1 MAARKPVTT
10 DDVAVEATADDVPV
24 ETFEDRVAAIDENTA
39 DDVRATADD
48 VRATVEDGE
57 YVKVKS
63 PFGDV
68 TTVPVGIL
76 DALLESGYSK
86 SK

>member
-10 DDVAVEATADDVPV
+10 DDAAVEATVGDVPV
-24 ETFEDRVAAIDENTA
+24 ETFEDRVAAIDEN
-39 DDVRATADD
+39 TADD

>member
-10 DDVAVEATADDVPV
+10 DDAAVEATADDV
-24 ETFEDRVAAIDENTA
+24 RAA
-39 DDVRATADD
+39 
-48 VRATVEDGE
+48 VEDGE

>member
-10 DDVAVEATADDVPV
+10 DDVAVEATAADVPV
-24 ETFEDRVAAIDENTA
+24 ETFEDRVAAIDEN
-39 DDVRATADD
+39 TADD

>member
-10 DDVAVEATADDVPV
+10 DDVAVEATAGAVPV

-39 DDVRATADD
+39 ADVRAP
-48 VRATVEDGE
+48 VEDGE

-76 DALLESGYSK
+76 DALLESGYTK
-86 SK
+86 SR

>member
-10 DDVAVEATADDVPV
+10 DDVAVEATVGDVPV
-24 ETFEDRVAAIDENTA
+24 ETFEDRVSAIDENTA
-39 DDVRATADD
+39 DDVRATA
-48 VRATVEDGE
+48 EDGE

>member
-1 MAARKPVTT
+1 MAARKPVPN
-10 DDVAVEATADDVPV
+10 DDVAVE
-24 ETFEDRVAAIDENTA
+24 
-39 DDVRATADD
+39 ATADD

-57 YVKVKS
+57 YIKVKS

>member
-39 DDVRATADD
+39 DDVRAT
-48 VRATVEDGE
+48 VEDGE

>member
-10 DDVAVEATADDVPV
+10 DDVAVENTADDVPV
-24 ETFEDRVAAIDENTA
+24 ETFEDRVAAIDEN
-39 DDVRATADD
+39 TADD

>member
-10 DDVAVEATADDVPV
+10 DDVAVEATVGDVPV
-24 ETFEDRVAAIDENTA
+24 ETFEDRVSAIDENTA
-39 DDVRATADD
+39 DDVRAS
-48 VRATVEDGE
+48 VEDGE

>member
-10 DDVAVEATADDVPV
+10 DAVAEVEDVEVQSV
-24 ETFEDRVAAIDENTA
+24 EDRIAEVVENTDESIVA
-39 DDVRATADD
+39 E
-48 VRATVEDGE
+48 VEDVD

-63 PFGDV
+63 PFGAV
-68 TTVPVGIL
+68 STVPKGIL
-76 DALLESGYSK
+76 EPLLDSGYVK

>member
-1 MAARKPVTT
+1 MAARKPVTN
-10 DDVAVEATADDVPV
+10 DDVAVEATAADVPV
-24 ETFEDRVAAIDENTA
+24 ETFEDRVAAIDEN
-39 DDVRATADD
+39 TADD

-68 TTVPVGIL
+68 TTVPAGIL

>member
-10 DDVAVEATADDVPV
+10 DDVAVEATA
-24 ETFEDRVAAIDENTA
+24 
-39 DDVRATADD
+39 ADD

-68 TTVPVGIL
+68 TTVPAGIL
-76 DALLESGYSK
+76 GALLESGYSK

>member
-1 MAARKPVTT
+1 MAAHKPVTN
-10 DDVAVEATADDVPV
+10 DDVAVEATADGG
-24 ETFEDRVAAIDENTA
+24 
-39 DDVRATADD
+39 
-48 VRATVEDGE
+48 TVEDGE

>member
-10 DDVAVEATADDVPV
+10 DDVAVKATAADVPV
-24 ETFEDRVAAIDENTA
+24 ETFEDRVAAIDEN
-39 DDVRATADD
+39 TADD

>member
-10 DDVAVEATADDVPV
+10 DDVAVEATGDVSV
-24 ETFEDRVAAIDENTA
+24 ETFEDRVAAIDEN
-39 DDVRATADD
+39 TADD

-68 TTVPVGIL
+68 TTVPAGIL

>member
-10 DDVAVEATADDVPV
+10 DDVAVEATADDV
-24 ETFEDRVAAIDENTA
+24 
-39 DDVRATADD
+39 
-48 VRATVEDGE
+48 RATVEDGG
-57 YVKVKS
+57 YIKVKS

-68 TTVPVGIL
+68 TTVPAGIL

>member
-10 DDVAVEATADDVPV
+10 DDVAVEETVGDVPV
-24 ETFEDRVAAIDENTA
+24 ETFEDRVAAIDKNTA
-39 DDVRATADD
+39 DDVRAS
-48 VRATVEDGE
+48 VEDGE

>member
-10 DDVAVEATADDVPV
+10 DDVAVEATA
-24 ETFEDRVAAIDENTA
+24 
-39 DDVRATADD
+39 
-48 VRATVEDGE
+48 VEDGE

>member
-10 DDVAVEATADDVPV
+10 DAVAEVEDVEVQSV
-24 ETFEDRVAAIDENTA
+24 EDRIAEVVENTDESIVA
-39 DDVRATADD
+39 E
-48 VRATVEDGE
+48 VEDVD
-57 YVKVKS
+57 YVKVES

-68 TTVPVGIL
+68 TTVPVGNL

>member
-10 DDVAVEATADDVPV
+10 DDVAVEA
-24 ETFEDRVAAIDENTA
+24 IA
-39 DDVRATADD
+39 DDVRT
-48 VRATVEDGE
+48 TVEDGG

>member
-1 MAARKPVTT
+1 MAARKPVPNN
-10 DDVAVEATADDVPV
+10 DVAVEATADDVPV
-24 ETFEDRVAAIDENTA
+24 ETFEDRVAAIDEN
-39 DDVRATADD
+39 TADD

>member
-10 DDVAVEATADDVPV
+10 DAVAVEATADDVPV
-24 ETFEDRVAAIDENTA
+24 ETFEDRVAAIDEN
-39 DDVRATADD
+39 TADD

>member
-1 MAARKPVTT
+1 MAARKPVLN
-10 DDVAVEATADDVPV
+10 DDVAVE
-24 ETFEDRVAAIDENTA
+24 N
-39 DDVRATADD
+39 TADD

-68 TTVPVGIL
+68 TTVPAGIL

>member
-10 DDVAVEATADDVPV
+10 DDVAVEATA
-24 ETFEDRVAAIDENTA
+24 A
-39 DDVRATADD
+39 D

-68 TTVPVGIL
+68 TTVPAGIL